1 MFSRL
6 DKFLKIAKKIVDIT
20 ALVMVIA
27 GFIAMIVLFSTL
39 RSYYTWVGFVVFAGS
54 ALVAGSI
61 WFLGNLGISKMVD
74 VKLIRNKL
82 YGLDNTDLSMFLE
95 KKLTKEELAAAEQKS
110 KLIAEKKARY
120 KNLLNSGVISQEEYD
135 NEIAK
140 LG

>member
-6 DKFLKIAKKIVDIT
+6 DKFLKTAKRIVDNT
-20 ALVMVIA
+20 ALIIVIA
-27 GFIAMIVLFSTL
+27 GFIAFIVLLAEEVRFWIALVTL
-39 RSYYTWVGFVVFAGS
+39 VGS
-54 ALVAGSI
+54 ALVAGAI

-120 KNLLNSGVISQEEYD
+120 KNFLNSGVITQEEYD
-135 NEIAK
+135 N
-140 LG
+140 

>member
-20 ALVMVIA
+20 ALVMVTV
-27 GFIAMIVLFSTL
+27 GTIAMFILFSTL
-39 RSYYTWVGFVVFAGS
+39 SSYYTWVGFVVFAGS
-54 ALVAGSI
+54 ALVAGAI

>member
-20 ALVMVIA
+20 ALVMVIV
-27 GFIAMIVLFSTL
+27 GFIAMIILFSTL
-39 RSYYTWVGFVVFAGS
+39 SSYYTWVGFVVFAGS
-54 ALVAGSI
+54 ALVAGTI

-95 KKLTKEELAAAEQKS
+95 KKLTKEQLAEAERKS

-120 KNLLNSGVISQEEYD
+120 KNLLNSGVITQEEYD